1 MSGGRPT
8 SGARR
13 PSPYTPGPAAQE
25 APAARPA
32 GERAEAQRRHDTVRH
47 FLELSAA
54 LTGYDTAELQGTGMV
69 EAYLDF
75 TWRAVGSRVIGELLT
90 AWCDL
95 QKGSG
100 GAPTERSLRAAILAS
115 PRLGPVARNVVVLW
129 YLGQWNQL
137 PADWR
142 DRHGADAV
150 DQNGIISPEAYV
162 QGLVWDAIGTHPQG
176 AKQPGYGSWALP
188 PKQLEDRP

>member
-1 MSGGRPT
+1 MTAGPPAT
-8 SGARR
+8 GA
-13 PSPYTPGPAAQE
+13 PWPGSYTPRPAA
-25 APAARPA
+25 PA
-32 GERAEAQRRHDTVRH
+32 GGPGRGEAQRRHDTVRH

-54 LTGYDTAELQGTGMV
+54 LTGYDAVELQGTGMV

-75 TWRAVGSRVIGELLT
+75 TWRAVGSRVLGELLT
-90 AWCDL
+90 TWCDL
-95 QKGSG
+95 ASGSDG
-100 GAPTERSLRAAILAS
+100 PPPERALRAAILAS
-115 PRLGPVARNVVVLW
+115 PKLGPVARNVVVLW

-150 DQNGIISPEAYV
+150 DQTGIVSPEAYV

-176 AKQPGYGSWALP
+176 AKQPGFGSWALP
-188 PKQLEDRP
+188 PKQLTQEREGQP